1 MHIRAHIQTHLQ
13 RVEEVD
19 GVAAA
24 RASFP
29 PPVQLV
35 QLALQG
41 RSEGGGGVVVTA
53 TGEGQDVTPGG
64 AVVGNAG
71 VEYVCNVC
79 LSVDEGSQ
87 TRCVFGDT

>member
-1 MHIRAHIQTHLQ
+1 MHIRAHKHTHLQ
-13 RVEEVD
+13 GVEEVD

-29 PPVQLV
+29 PSLQLV
-35 QLALQG
+35 QLALQCG
-41 RSEGGGGVVVTA
+41 SEGGGGVVVTA
-53 TGEGQDVTPGG
+53 TGEGQDAAPGG
-64 AVVGNAG
+64 GVVGNAG
-71 VEYVCNVC
+71 VEYVRDVC